1 MIEITPHSAPADR
14 NPGGKKTAR
23 GTRHKGDASF
33 EQILSTAVEK
43 ETEKGIDSLMT
54 DLRDQERRFLDSQ
67 SFAELQKYKLLLK
80 KILSLVMDESYETV
94 SLQRRRRDRADFLIV
109 NQINGKID
117 ELTRALAT
125 PENRAFAL
133 MKAIEEIR
141 GLLCDLVY

>member
-14 NPGGKKTAR
+14 KPGGKKTAR
-23 GTRHKGDASF
+23 GTRHRGGVSF

-43 ETEKGIDSLMT
+43 ETEKGIESLMT

-67 SFAELQKYKLLLK
+67 SLAELQKYKLLLK
-80 KILSLVMDESYETV
+80 KILSLVMDESYETI